1 MIVTH
6 QSSVENKINEDD
18 AEETTS
24 PENNPEGTLT
34 QPQGTTIDV
43 EQKSWKSTTTMGN
56 VPINIDELSE
66 KLKSIYPQKT
76 GPGAA
81 HESQTPL
88 IKPADAGLQPGQM
101 FVQPQSSSIS
111 QTPQIQTAQG
121 FAYPH
126 FQGQVPSTG
135 QAMPQLAQAGIPNQ
149 LPTTQSASHLQ
160 GVVGSAGFVQIQQPG
175 HDHSMSTVPMD
186 TQVSP
191 KSAAQMQPGHSAV
204 GQQVPNVQG
213 HQAQYPVPSQQQ
225 NVLQESSTG
234 DVPFQTAAPS
244 SAPGQ
249 NMPQDPSAKTG
260 GLPPAAYNTLGHM
273 GYGIHPHVSHLSQM
287 QQMQQMFALMHMA
300 PYSFHQPSYYAHMTP
315 YMQTMMHMSHMMHQ
329 MQQHQQQHGQ
339 HSLPMHLTFPYSQ
352 YSGWGYP
359 STVSLPPQS
368 SHPPESSSVS
378 SGASPPRSPTSS
390 RRNILQDMSVQ
401 SPYASIENLSTLG
414 RSMPRSD
421 INTLEQALAKTMS
434 RQNHPHPHNPSPVS
448 SGTNIQEGATEAKV
462 ADQPADVPDKLRHED
477 DKMLTDRGT
486 LADSSPPCPTE
497 TKSEPDLSAPKVK
510 AISRFKVETVKEDP
524 LLQANDTE
532 NKATSPE
539 GESSKTNVTEE
550 KKIEKRGRFQVTKI
564 AVKPADSTSSEGTS
578 ADATSSASGI
588 TKPNISELSDTKQ
601 DAVDPTTNF
610 QSQGEGASDNTQS
623 AGVSKCV
630 IKINGDPIALNSIN
644 ANTSYFPACNSSLP
658 VCMSNLTKRGRSVSV
673 DHLYA
678 AEKPGV
684 LESSPSLS
692 RLTHV
697 GGRLSKMCKPKCLMH
712 SPASCF
718 SGKGMLGECPCC
730 ATDGCLKTKPRLR
743 KRLTPTWPDHRR
755 ASQVS

>member
-1 MIVTH
+1 
-6 QSSVENKINEDD
+6 
-18 AEETTS
+18 
-24 PENNPEGTLT
+24 
-34 QPQGTTIDV
+34 
-43 EQKSWKSTTTMGN
+43 
-56 VPINIDELSE
+56 
-66 KLKSIYPQKT
+66 
-76 GPGAA
+76 
-81 HESQTPL
+81 
-88 IKPADAGLQPGQM
+88 
-101 FVQPQSSSIS
+101 
-111 QTPQIQTAQG
+111 
-121 FAYPH
+121 
-126 FQGQVPSTG
+126 
-135 QAMPQLAQAGIPNQ
+135 
-149 LPTTQSASHLQ
+149 
-160 GVVGSAGFVQIQQPG
+160 
-175 HDHSMSTVPMD
+175 
-186 TQVSP
+186 
-191 KSAAQMQPGHSAV
+191 
-204 GQQVPNVQG
+204 
-213 HQAQYPVPSQQQ
+213 
-225 NVLQESSTG
+225 
-234 DVPFQTAAPS
+234 
-244 SAPGQ
+244 
-249 NMPQDPSAKTG
+249 
-260 GLPPAAYNTLGHM
+260 
-273 GYGIHPHVSHLSQM
+273 
-287 QQMQQMFALMHMA
+287 
-300 PYSFHQPSYYAHMTP
+300 
-315 YMQTMMHMSHMMHQ
+315 
-329 MQQHQQQHGQ
+329 
-339 HSLPMHLTFPYSQ
+339 
-352 YSGWGYP
+352 
-359 STVSLPPQS
+359 
-368 SHPPESSSVS
+368 
-378 SGASPPRSPTSS
+378 
-390 RRNILQDMSVQ
+390 MSVQ

-477 DKMLTDRGT
+477 DKILTDRGT

-673 DHLYA
+673 DHLYT

-743 KRLTPTWPDHRR
+743 KGLTPTWPDHRR